1 METDDKLMLS
11 TWFSMIAE
19 IVKIVIF
26 HPFVKVIGLFWEYE
40 IFIKQIITFE
50 NLTYAGNKLIHAE
63 FSLCFIAEQF
73 MIPLII
79 FKD

>member
-11 TWFSMIAE
+11 KWFSMIAE
-19 IVKIVIF
+19 IVEIVIF

-50 NLTYAGNKLIHAE
+50 NLTTVEI
-63 FSLCFIAEQF
+63 S
-73 MIPLII
+73 
-79 FKD
+79 